1 MASQT
6 RSRIVDSARQLFWE
20 QGYEST
26 TLAEI
31 AERSGAMPGSIY
43 YFFKTKEAILDA
55 VVDHYDEQLGAWLI
69 DPVFGRTD
77 DPEERIFG
85 VIETYRSFLVETH
98 FSLGCPVGGL
108 ALELGEELAEVRTK
122 VSKIFDD
129 LTSAMESCAQEIV
142 DGASSDE
149 APGDE
154 AQGNG
159 VPADRPSSQE
169 LASLCLTVIE
179 GGIVQA
185 RALQSIEPF
194 DRSVACLRDYI
205 GRLGGA

>member
-1 MASQT
+1 MASET
-6 RSRIVDSARQLFWE
+6 RDRIVDSARQLFWE

-129 LTSAMESCAQEIV
+129 LTGAMESCAQEIAETMPGARGNTHDEV
-142 DGASSDE
+142 GTDG
-149 APGDE
+149 PT
-154 AQGNG
+154 
-159 VPADRPSSQE
+159 PQE
-169 LASLCLTVIE
+169 LAALCLTVIE

-205 GRLGGA
+205 GRLQSA